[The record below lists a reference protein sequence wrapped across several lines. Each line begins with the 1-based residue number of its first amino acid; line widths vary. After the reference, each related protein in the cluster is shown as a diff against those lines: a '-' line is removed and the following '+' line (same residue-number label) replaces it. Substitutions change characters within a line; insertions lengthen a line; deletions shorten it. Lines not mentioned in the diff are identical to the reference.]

1 MMLSMPTLMERK
13 TFNRKN
19 MFYDTDRKARLD
31 TLVEDG
37 FNARMQGSLAML
49 LLIENWIGLPFLL
62 SQGIVIITETI

>member
-1 MMLSMPTLMERK
+1 
-13 TFNRKN
+13 